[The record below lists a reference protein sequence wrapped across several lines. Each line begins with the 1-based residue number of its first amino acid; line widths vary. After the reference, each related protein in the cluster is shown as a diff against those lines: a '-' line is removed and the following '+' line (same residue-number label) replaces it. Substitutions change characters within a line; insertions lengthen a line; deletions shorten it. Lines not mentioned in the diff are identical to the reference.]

1 MSAATRDPACAG
13 RTYPP
18 TGPYEVG
25 REKIREFAAVLG
37 APAGDGAVA
46 PPTFPIVLS
55 LHVMKQIL
63 DDPDLGFDFARA
75 VHRDQRFES
84 VRPVRAGDRLTVTVE
99 IVAAGTVDGNDV
111 VTLRGHLREADGGA
125 PVCTTTSTLVSRKEE
140 AV

>member
-1 MSAATRDPACAG
+1 M
-13 RTYPP
+13 
-18 TGPYEVG
+18 
-25 REKIREFAAVLG
+25 
-37 APAGDGAVA
+37 
-46 PPTFPIVLS
+46 LS

-99 IVAAGTVDGNDV
+99 IVTAGTVDGNDV

-125 PVCTTTSTLVSRKEE
+125 PVCTTTSTLVSRKEK

>member
-1 MSAATRDPACAG
+1 MPTATANTALTG

-18 TGPYEVG
+18 TEPYEVG

-37 APAGDGAVA
+37 AQAGDGDTA

-55 LHVMKQIL
+55 LHVMKHVL

-84 VRPVRAGDRLTVTVE
+84 VRPVRAGDRLTVTIE
-99 IVAAGTVDGNDV
+99 IVSAESVDGNDI

-140 AV
+140 AA

>member
-1 MSAATRDPACAG
+1 M
-13 RTYPP
+13 
-18 TGPYEVG
+18 
-25 REKIREFAAVLG
+25 
-37 APAGDGAVA
+37 
-46 PPTFPIVLS
+46 LS

-84 VRPVRAGDRLTVTVE
+84 VRPVRAGDRLTVTIE